1 MATFAA
7 VINVAGS
14 YTVTLNTNITVE
26 SLLLN
31 STNATV
37 NQTTGIFSA
46 TAGLTLSAGAFQ
58 MSGGT
63 ISNTTVNVTGGTLL
77 IAANGGNLLS
87 GVTVNGDLN
96 LNTTSAQTKIAGGT
110 TFTQAHL
117 AANASSLGF
126 APGQMLAGTILFE
139 GAVGGTRFVEMNGTA
154 GTFTIGATGVIRT
167 NAGLTG
173 DGSIGGSQNFGGA
186 MTLVNQGL
194 ISSQVSGR
202 TITISAAS
210 LTNTGTGTL
219 EAKSG
224 GILTIAP
231 TATWTNAGTIS
242 VNAATV
248 NLGGTFDA
256 TGGIG
261 AFSNTGGTVNI
272 TGTLLN
278 TAHTLTLD
286 STTGSWTL
294 NGGTISGGTLGF
306 AGGQSLLI
314 AATAGNLLT
323 GVTVNGDLNLNTTSA
338 QTKIAG
344 GTTFTQAHLAANAS
358 SLGFAPGQMLA
369 GTILFEGAV
378 GGTRFVEMN
387 GTAGTFT
394 IGATGVIRTNAG
406 LTGDGSIGGSQ
417 NFGGAMTLVNQGL
430 ISSQVSGRT
439 ITISAASLTNTG
451 TVEATNGG
459 TVSVPAGYTQN
470 AGITRVAGGGTISA
484 VNGPIVIAAGRIEG
498 SGTVNAK
505 VANSGIISPG
515 LSAGTLAI
523 ADDLSLTGT
532 SEIQIEIGGLAQGT
546 QFDLL
551 TEAGTLAL
559 NLNGT
564 LRVSLI
570 NAFTPGAANSFTVI
584 TSNQGI
590 TGAFANVVSGR
601 IATAGGEGTFQVVV
615 SGNSVVLNNFA
626 VPEPSSALLLAAG
639 AGMLALNRKRKLG
652 VKLD

>member
-139 GAVGGTRFVEMNGTA
+139 GAVGGTRYVEMNGTA

-173 DGSIGGSQNFGGA
+173 DGNIGGTQNFGGA
-186 MTLVNQGL
+186 MALVNQGL

-210 LTNTGTGTL
+210 L
-219 EAKSG
+219 A
-224 GILTIAP
+224 
-231 TATWTNAGTIS
+231 
-242 VNAATV
+242 
-248 NLGGTFDA
+248 
-256 TGGIG
+256 
-261 AFSNTGGTVNI
+261 
-272 TGTLLN
+272 
-278 TAHTLTLD
+278 
-286 STTGSWTL
+286 
-294 NGGTISGGTLGF
+294 
-306 AGGQSLLI
+306 
-314 AATAGNLLT
+314 
-323 GVTVNGDLNLNTTSA
+323 
-338 QTKIAG
+338 
-344 GTTFTQAHLAANAS
+344 
-358 SLGFAPGQMLA
+358 
-369 GTILFEGAV
+369 
-378 GGTRFVEMN
+378 
-387 GTAGTFT
+387 
-394 IGATGVIRTNAG
+394 
-406 LTGDGSIGGSQ
+406 
-417 NFGGAMTLVNQGL
+417 
-430 ISSQVSGRT
+430 
-439 ITISAASLTNTG
+439 NTG